1 MIMGAFVLRVLA
13 NFTARI
19 LFALLRKLITRK
31 QTHAEN
37 EKVALPRPKEI
48 QATFTVV
55 ITMQ

>member
-1 MIMGAFVLRVLA
+1 MGAFVLRVLA